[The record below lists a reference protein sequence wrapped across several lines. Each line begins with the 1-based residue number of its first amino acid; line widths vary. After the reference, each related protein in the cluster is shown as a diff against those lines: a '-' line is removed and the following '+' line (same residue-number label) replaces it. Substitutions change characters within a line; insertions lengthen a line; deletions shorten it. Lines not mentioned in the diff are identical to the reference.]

1 MYIVRETLDD
11 ILLQLYSE
19 LLTTSATVIASRGEN
34 TEILGALIKIEKP
47 RARLSRS
54 ETRGKL
60 FSSLGELLWYL
71 SRDNQ
76 LGFIE
81 RYVGRYRNES
91 EDNVTVYGGYGP
103 RLFGQRG
110 HDQVQNVI
118 DILNAHPASRRAV
131 IQIFNAEDI
140 SSARKEIPCTTT
152 LQFFVRDDRLDMI
165 TTMRSNDA
173 YWGLP
178 HDVFCF
184 TMIQELIA
192 RSLGREIGIYRHFA
206 GSLHL
211 YKDHR
216 HDAQNFVN
224 EGYQARI
231 EMPSMP
237 VGDPWSAVA
246 RLLKT
251 EQRIRN
257 GEHVDVDTLGLDPYW
272 CDLIRVIQI
281 HFSGG
286 DEEKIEALANAMSFR
301 RYRPY
306 IIGRITSSDQ
316 R

>member
-118 DILNAHPASRRAV
+118 EILNAHPASRRAV

-152 LQFFVRDDRLDMI
+152 LQFFVRNDRLDMI

-237 VGDPWSAVA
+237 VGDSWSAVA
-246 RLLKT
+246 TLLKT

>member
-118 DILNAHPASRRAV
+118 EILNAHPASRRAV

-246 RLLKT
+246 TLLKT

>member
-152 LQFFVRDDRLDMI
+152 LQFFVRNDRLDMI

-306 IIGRITSSDQ
+306 IIGNNVI
-316 R
+316 

>member
-152 LQFFVRDDRLDMI
+152 LQFLVRDDRLDMI

-246 RLLKT
+246 TLLKT

>member
-152 LQFFVRDDRLDMI
+152 LQFFVRNDRLDMI

-246 RLLKT
+246 TLLKT
-251 EQRIRN
+251 EQRIRI

>member
-152 LQFFVRDDRLDMI
+152 LQFFVRNDRLDMI

>member
-140 SSARKEIPCTTT
+140 NSARKEIPCTTT